1 LEKLARCS
9 MLYPPNVD
17 LAAKIRMPTIIN
29 FQFLTDMG
37 RMNGQWRSAENPG
50 SSPDQTA
57 VQIVRPSWP
66 H

>member
-37 RMNGQWRSAENPG
+37 RMNGQWPLEDATG
-50 SSPDQTA
+50 SSLGRTLEQ
-57 VQIVRPSWP
+57 RPWHGP
-66 H
+66 

>member
-1 LEKLARCS
+1 

-37 RMNGQWRSAENPG
+37 RMNGQWLSEERHGYSLAPSAAA
-50 SSPDQTA
+50 S
-57 VQIVRPSWP
+57 VLPSCIP
-66 H
+66 